1 MCTHVHYWYICNLLF
16 KTLLSYTSDN
26 MILNTFVQL
35 RGTCN
40 YMKRKTLDGA
50 TRRGVWFNVQVKSH
64 GLLIVLI

>member
-1 MCTHVHYWYICNLLF
+1 
-16 KTLLSYTSDN
+16 

-40 YMKRKTLDGA
+40 YMRRRTLDGA

-64 GLLIVLI
+64 GLLVVLI